1 MTVGENTA
9 DIAGIAMMLLNDQN
23 GTGHYELVLL
33 QINAACL
40 LLKKYG
46 E

>member
-23 GTGHYELVLL
+23 GTGHTNGGFTPRSLLVC
-33 QINAACL
+33 CL
-40 LLKKYG
+40 KNIS
-46 E
+46 